1 VPENKPKAVKRRY
14 VVFLSYS
21 SRDSWLASVIAQKLR
36 AAGINVWIDEM
47 SLSGGDEIIPAIVA
61 GMRRANEAVVLVSNE
76 SIRSQWVSAEI
87 GIAIA
92 LRKRIT
98 PLLNNIDHD
107 AMAPLKGVKSYELN
121 KFDLFL
127 KEIKERK

>member
-1 VPENKPKAVKRRY
+1 VPENKSKAVKRRY

-21 SRDSWLASVIAQKLR
+21 SRDGWLASIIAQKLR
-36 AAGINVWIDEM
+36 ASGINVWIDEM
-47 SLSGGDEIIPAIVA
+47 SLSGGDEIIPAIVE
-61 GMRRANEAVVLVSNE
+61 GMKRANEAVVLVSNE

-107 AMAPLKGVKSYELN
+107 AMAALKGVKSYELN

-127 KEIKERK
+127 KEIKKRK